1 MTLGVFLVF
10 LAVVLSVYGSGHV
23 YVLRRLRPVLP
34 DRRGLRFAL
43 YAAVALLALSF
54 LGGRMLERVHISV
67 VSKALV
73 WAGSVWMAVVVYAFL
88 ATLVCDLVRLAH
100 RVRPFLP
107 ETLTP
112 RRVVFGLG
120 VVIALAVSAGAANA
134 ALVQTPV
141 YDVPVGKRAGTLRE
155 LRVVVASDIHLGTV
169 VGKQRFGRIVQA
181 IQSLKPDVILLAG
194 DVIDEDLAPVLAE
207 DVGDHLRDLRA
218 PFGVFAVTGNHE
230 YIGGVDRAVAY
241 LEEHG
246 IRMLRDA
253 AVEVAGAFTVVGRD
267 DVSAERFGSPARRPL
282 KEIMAKVDRTK
293 PVLLLDHQP
302 RDFGPALEEGVDLQV
317 SGHTH
322 HGQLWPFS
330 LVTRAAYELSW
341 GLERRGS
348 THFYVSCGAG
358 TWGPPVRLGNSP
370 EVVLLKLQFAP

>member
-1 MTLGVFLVF
+1 
-10 LAVVLSVYGSGHV
+10 
-23 YVLRRLRPVLP
+23 
-34 DRRGLRFAL
+34 
-43 YAAVALLALSF
+43 
-54 LGGRMLERVHISV
+54 
-67 VSKALV
+67 
-73 WAGSVWMAVVVYAFL
+73 MAVVVYAFL
-88 ATLVCDLVRLAH
+88 AALVCDLVRLVH

-107 ETLTP
+107 EPLTP

-120 VVIALAVSAGAANA
+120 VGIALAVSAGAANA
-134 ALVQTPV
+134 ALVQTPA
-141 YDVPVGKRAGTLRE
+141 YDVPVEKRAGTLRE
-155 LRVVVASDIHLGTV
+155 LRVVLASDIHLGTV

-218 PFGVFAVTGNHE
+218 PYGVFGVTGNHE
-230 YIGGVDRAVAY
+230 YIGGVERAVAY

-246 IRMLRDA
+246 IRMLRDR

-267 DVSAERFGSPARRPL
+267 DATAERFGAPPRRPL
-282 KEIMAKVDRTK
+282 KEILEKVDRTK

-302 RDFGPALEEGVDLQV
+302 RDFRPALEEGVDLQV

-330 LVTRAAYELSW
+330 LVTRAVYELSW
-341 GLERRGS
+341 GLERRGAS
-348 THFYVSCGAG
+348 HFYVSCGAG

>member
-1 MTLGVFLVF
+1 MSLGVFLVF
-10 LAVVLSVYGSGHV
+10 LAIVLSGYGAGHV

-34 DRRGLRFAL
+34 GHRGLRLAL
-43 YAAVALLALSF
+43 YALVAVLALSF
-54 LGGRMLERVHISV
+54 LGGRMLERVHLGV

-73 WAGSVWMAVVVYAFL
+73 WAGSFWMAVVVYAFL
-88 ATLVCDLVRLAH
+88 AALACDLVRLAH

-107 ETLTP
+107 QALTP
-112 RRVVFGLG
+112 RRVVAG
-120 VVIALAVSAGAANA
+120 LAVAIVLAVAAGAVNA
-134 ALVQTPV
+134 AQVRTPAF
-141 YDVPVGKRAGTLRE
+141 DVSVAKRAGDLRE

-169 VGKQRFGRIVQA
+169 VGKQRFGRIVA
-181 IQSLKPDVILLAG
+181 GIQSLNPDIILLAG

-207 DVGDHLRDLRA
+207 DVGEHLRDLRA
-218 PFGVFAVTGNHE
+218 PYGVFAVTGNHE

-246 IRMLRDA
+246 IRMLRDS

-267 DVSAERFGSPARRPL
+267 DVTAERFGSPSRRPL
-282 KEIMAKVDRTK
+282 KEIMAKVDRNK

-302 RDFGPALEEGVDLQV
+302 RDFGPAIEEGVDLQV

-330 LVTRAAYELSW
+330 LVTRAVYELSW
-341 GLERRGS
+341 GLERRGATS
-348 THFYVSCGAG
+348 FYVSCGAG
-358 TWGPPVRLGNSP
+358 TWGPPVRLGNAP
-370 EVVLLKLQFAP
+370 EVVLLTLKFAP